1 MTSLAILVD
10 NVDNDDIP
18 TPQNYSHQLGTPAM
32 ADIPMITMTC
42 DHCHGEYDNI
52 GAPLACGDN
61 ICSCY
66 CAGECPEII
75 AQQFAHVEY
84 DRVMEELLW
93 IVLKYE

>member
-10 NVDNDDIP
+10 DIDNDGIS
-18 TPQNYSHQLGTPAM
+18 TTKGYSHQFGTPVM
-32 ADIPMITMTC
+32 TNIPLITMVC
-42 DHCHGEYDNI
+42 DHCDEEYDSI
-52 GAPLACGDN
+52 GAPLACGHN
-61 ICSCY
+61 ICSCH

-93 IVLKYE
+93 IVPKYE